1 MSWEQEYKSKL
12 CTAADAVQA
21 IRSGNRLVLGHAA
34 GIPTDLVDAM
44 VANHAAYRDVE
55 VVHMFCLGEGHY
67 MDPEMAPHFRHNA
80 LFVGPNA
87 RKAVEE
93 GRADFIPVFFHEIPR
108 LFVDGTLPVDV
119 AMVLLS
125 RPNDEGYCSFGISS
139 DYSKPACEAAKVIIA
154 EVNPNMPFIAGG
166 DNLIHVSKLT
176 HIVESSHPIYELP
189 AGKMGEVEK
198 AIGMHCAELVPDG
211 ATLQLGIGSIPDA
224 VLLQLKGK
232 KDLGIHTEMFS
243 DGVLELVES
252 GVITGRCKTLH
263 PGKMVATFLM
273 GSRKL
278 YDFVD
283 RNEDVLMFPCDY
295 VNDPTVIAQNYRMV
309 SINSCLEIDLQGQV
323 VSDSIGLR
331 QYSGVGGQVDYVRGA
346 SMSND
351 GISIMAMPSTAA
363 KGTVSKIVPFLTQGA
378 AVTTSRNDVDYVVT
392 EFGVAK
398 LRGRSLRQ
406 RAQALIEIA
415 HPDFRTAL
423 KEEYNKRF

>member
-1 MSWEQEYKSKL
+1 MSWEQEYKSRL

-139 DYSKPACEAAKVIIA
+139 DYSKPACEAAKVILA

-346 SMSND
+346 SMSKD

>member
-273 GSRKL
+273 GSRRL

-346 SMSND
+346 SMSKD

>member
-1 MSWEQEYKSKL
+1 MSWEQEYKSRL

-139 DYSKPACEAAKVIIA
+139 DYSKPACEAAKVILA

-189 AGKMGEVEK
+189 AGKIGEVEK

-346 SMSND
+346 SMSKD

>member
-44 VANHAAYRDVE
+44 VANHAAYRNVE

-346 SMSND
+346 SMSKD

>member
-125 RPNDEGYCSFGISS
+125 RPNAEGYCSFGISS

-346 SMSND
+346 SMSKD

>member
-139 DYSKPACEAAKVIIA
+139 DYSKPACEAAKVILA

-346 SMSND
+346 SMSKD

>member
-139 DYSKPACEAAKVIIA
+139 DYSKPACEAAKVILA
-154 EVNPNMPFIAGG
+154 EVNPDMPFIAGG

-283 RNEDVLMFPCDY
+283 CNEDVLMFPCDY

-346 SMSND
+346 SMSKD

>member
-125 RPNDEGYCSFGISS
+125 RPNAEGYCSFGISS
-139 DYSKPACEAAKVIIA
+139 DYSKPACEAAKVILA

-346 SMSND
+346 SMSKD

>member
-80 LFVGPNA
+80 LFVGPTA

-125 RPNDEGYCSFGISS
+125 RPNAEGYCSFGISS
-139 DYSKPACEAAKVIIA
+139 DYSKPACEAAKVILA

-252 GVITGRCKTLH
+252 GVITGCCKTLH

-346 SMSND
+346 SMSKD